1 MVRTNRTEN
10 ENKQTS
16 LPASTSV
23 YKIGRTTYKVT
34 LRFNLES
41 DDTLNDVV
49 KRLILKNVENDSSA
63 A

>member
-1 MVRTNRTEN
+1 MVRTNRTEK

-16 LPASTSV
+16 LTASTSV
-23 YKIGRTTYKVT
+23 YKIGHTTYKVT

-41 DDTLNDVV
+41 PDALTDVV
-49 KRLILKNVENDSSA
+49 KRLILKNIENDSPA